1 MISVIVPVHNTAA
14 YLQEC
19 IDSVL
24 AQKGVALELIL
35 IDDGSTD
42 GSTGICRRAAEGSP
56 ATVRYIREGG
66 AGVSHARNRGIAEAR
81 GEYIAFVDSDDMLL
95 PGALESLQRILLT
108 NDSCDIAVG
117 QFTQDRRGA
126 SHRGPTAIYDAEEAV
141 IRTLYRNCAFH
152 ESAWAKLYR
161 RDIFAQGN
169 LFAEGRRY
177 EDLEASPRFFSRSR
191 RIAVTDSTVYFYR
204 PNPSSFINNWS
215 DDRLDALWATERIQS
230 FVERRFPK
238 AVAAARSRRFSSLFN
253 IFNLC
258 VGTMKKRP
266 GGDRALL
273 NATADRCWH
282 EIEELRSAVIRDG
295 NVMLKNRLAAL
306 ASYAGQGFMRRLSS
320 AVLR

>member
-42 GSTGICRRAAEGSP
+42 GSTGICRLAAERSP
-56 ATVRYIREGG
+56 GMVRYIREGG

-95 PGALESLQRILLT
+95 PGALESLQRLLLA
-108 NDSCDIAVG
+108 NDGDIAVG
-117 QFTQDRRGA
+117 QFTQDMRGA

-141 IRTLYRNCAFH
+141 IRTLYRNRAFH

-161 RDIFAQGN
+161 RDIFAHGN

-177 EDLEASPRFFSRSR
+177 EDLEACPRFYSRAR

-215 DDRLDALWATERIQS
+215 EGRLDALWATERIQS
-230 FVERRFPK
+230 FVEHRFPK
-238 AVAAARSRRFSSLFN
+238 AVAASRSRRFSSLFN

-258 VGTMKKRP
+258 VATMKKRP
-266 GGDRALL
+266 GCDRALL
-273 NATADRCWH
+273 EATADRCWH
-282 EIEELRSAVIRDG
+282 EIVTLRGAVIRDG

-306 ASYAGQGFMRRLSS
+306 TSYAGQEFMRRLSS

>member
-1 MISVIVPVHNTAA
+1 MISVIVPVHNTEA

-19 IDSVL
+19 IDSIL
-24 AQKGVALELIL
+24 AQAGVALELIL

-42 GSTGICRRAAEGSP
+42 DSTGICRRAAECSP

-95 PGALESLQRILLT
+95 PGALESLQRLLLA
-108 NDSCDIAVG
+108 NDGDIAVG
-117 QFTQDRRGA
+117 QFTQDMRGA
-126 SHRGPTAIYDAEEAV
+126 SHTGATALYSAEEAV
-141 IRTLYRNCAFH
+141 IRTLYRDRAFH

-161 RDIFAQGN
+161 RDIFAHGN
-169 LFAEGRRY
+169 LFADGRRY
-177 EDLEASPRFFSRSR
+177 EDLEACPRFYSRSR

-230 FVERRFPK
+230 FVEQRFPT
-238 AVAAARSRRFSSLFN
+238 AVAASRSRRFSSLFN

-258 VGTMKKRP
+258 VATMKKRP

-273 NATADRCWH
+273 NATADRCWQ

-320 AVLR
+320 AVMR